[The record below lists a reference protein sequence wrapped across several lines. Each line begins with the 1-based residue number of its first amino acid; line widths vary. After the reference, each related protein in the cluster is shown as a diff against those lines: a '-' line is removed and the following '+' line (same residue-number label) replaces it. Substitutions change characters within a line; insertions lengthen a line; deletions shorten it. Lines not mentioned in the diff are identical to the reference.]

1 VVRRAKQP
9 VPPPAPTWL
18 PRVVSMGCGLTRLG
32 DGFGG
37 HRHGFDE
44 VCLIT
49 GSSTVIQ
56 HAGTDTLA
64 THGSLYLFR
73 AGETHSFRNA
83 RTEAPR
89 LWVLHYWPDPQLVL
103 ECPGLGSSPPA
114 SRIWQLDAAQIEE
127 YRQLFMR
134 VLGEE
139 DAGRRH
145 AQAATAAW
153 LRLLLL
159 TLARWRDA
167 SRGPGMPA
175 IPTSDPE
182 LTHLWQVIQ
191 DHVGSPE
198 SLSGGLREQVPN
210 YDSLRHRFTRVF
222 KASPRQVLMSMR
234 ISLAK
239 SLLLESVM
247 PISAIA
253 ERLGYAR
260 QHEFARAFQREV
272 GCTASAWRKNAGSVH
287 PVDMRG
293 PFPL

>member
-1 VVRRAKQP
+1 
-9 VPPPAPTWL
+9 
-18 PRVVSMGCGLTRLG
+18 MGCGLTRLG

-44 VCLIT
+44 ICMIT

-56 HAGTDTLA
+56 HAGTDTHA
-64 THGSLYLFR
+64 VHGSVYLFR
-73 AGETHSFRNA
+73 AGETHSFKNSSSQ
-83 RTEAPR
+83 APR
-89 LWVLHYWPDPQLVL
+89 LWVLHYWPDPQLTR
-103 ECPGLGSSPPA
+103 ECPALGNSPPA
-114 SRIWQLDAAQIEE
+114 SRIWQLDHEQIEE

-139 DAGRRH
+139 DAERTH
-145 AQAATAAW
+145 ASAAAAAW

-159 TLARWRDA
+159 TLSRWR
-167 SRGPGMPA
+167 SRNRVPGLPA
-175 IPTSDPE
+175 IPTTDPE
-182 LTHLWQVIQ
+182 LTHLWQIIQ

-198 SLSGGLREQVPN
+198 SLSGGLRKQVPN
-210 YDSLRHRFTRVF
+210 YDSLRHRFTRIF

-239 SLLLESVM
+239 SLLLESSL
-247 PISAIA
+247 PIAAVA

-272 GCTASAWRKNAGSVH
+272 GCTATAWRKHAGSIT
-287 PVDMRG
+287 PIDMRG
-293 PFPL
+293 PHPL